1 MSLQRN
7 DSYERARELDAA
19 AIARRRG
26 RVQEAISHYERVL
39 RAEPKNPELLRRIAP
54 LFAQAN
60 EPDRAWNSYRAA
72 AQEFLSAGFADK
84 AIGVYREAAQVMPR
98 TAIAWLSIAELE
110 QSRGRIVD
118 AKLALLTGR
127 GHYRE
132 REDACVAADLLR
144 RALAIDASDFDARLD
159 LAHCERKAGETRLAL
174 ASLAEALALRPDTV
188 KRIRW
193 EELRT
198 ERTSVRFFAWL
209 RALVTTPPPRA
220 HHPQLAR
227 ANSAPERRG
236 VKLALRPAT
245 LKSAPSPAIGE
256 SWRAA
261 HAS

>member
-1 MSLQRN
+1 MGMFQDR
-7 DSYERARELDAA
+7 SYDRARELDAA

-26 RVQEAISHYERVL
+26 RVQDAIAHYERVL

-72 AQEFLSAGFADK
+72 AQEFLGAGFADK
-84 AIGVYREAAQVMPR
+84 AIGVYREAAQRMPR
-98 TAIAWLSIAELE
+98 TAIAWLSISELE
-110 QSRGRIVD
+110 QARGRIVD

-127 GHYRE
+127 SHYRE
-132 REDACVAADLLR
+132 REDVCVAADLLR
-144 RALAIDASDFDARLD
+144 RALAIDGSDFDARLD
-159 LAHCERKAGETRLAL
+159 LARCERRAGETQRAL
-174 ASLAEALALRPDTV
+174 ASLTAALALRPDTV

-193 EELRT
+193 EELRA
-198 ERTSVRFFAWL
+198 ERTRARLFAWL
-209 RALVTTPPPRA
+209 RALVKTPPPRA

-236 VKLALRPAT
+236 VVLALRPAT
-245 LKSAPSPAIGE
+245 LKAAPSTAIGE
-256 SWRAA
+256 GWRTA

>member
-1 MSLQRN
+1 MAMLR
-7 DSYERARELDAA
+7 DSSYDRARELDAA

-26 RVQEAISHYERVL
+26 RVQDAIAHYERVL

-60 EPDRAWNSYRAA
+60 EHDRAWNSYRAA
-72 AQEFLSAGFADK
+72 AQEFLGAGFADK
-84 AIGVYREAAQVMPR
+84 AIGVYREAAQLMPR

-110 QSRGRIVD
+110 QARGRIVD
-118 AKLALLTGR
+118 AKLALLIGR
-127 GHYRE
+127 GHYRQ
-132 REDACVAADLLR
+132 REDVCVAADLLR
-144 RALAIDASDFDARLD
+144 RALAIDASDYDARLD
-159 LAHCERKAGETRLAL
+159 LARCERRAGETQLAL
-174 ASLAEALALRPDTV
+174 ASLAEALTLRPDTV
-188 KRIRW
+188 KRIRF

-198 ERTSVRFFAWL
+198 ERTRARLFAWL
-209 RALVTTPPPRA
+209 RALVTPPPPRA

-236 VKLALRPAT
+236 VVLALRPAT
-245 LKSAPSPAIGE
+245 LKAAPSTSIGE